1 MCVFVLQRQYECC
14 PTCAQ
19 VRIRERLHA
28 LTLVGSY
35 PLSQVSMLDNS
46 NDSEVATVAC
56 SPTTPIIAPIKAM
69 TSHDLVCDVLSRKF
83 ESWYVCVGGVCD
95 GMTVDV
101 TDPSKSAASS

>member
-1 MCVFVLQRQYECC
+1 MLSHLCSSPHQGAAACADARWFV
-14 PTCAQ
+14 PA
-19 VRIRERLHA
+19 
-28 LTLVGSY
+28 
-35 PLSQVSMLDNS
+35 QVSMLDNS

-83 ESWYVCVGGVCD
+83 ESWYVGVGGVCD